1 MDKFAL
7 VMTGAFGCVVTT
19 GALFLPGPLTTQK
32 VLAVG
37 TATLVTMLIAIVLAS
52 ELKSRP

>member
-1 MDKFAL
+1 MDRFAL
-7 VMTGAFGCVVTT
+7 VMSAAFGSVVTIGVT
-19 GALFLPGPLTTQK
+19 LTPGALTTQK

-37 TATLVTMLIAIVLAS
+37 TATLVTLLVAVVLAS